1 MQEGGAAPKR
11 IHSKTV
17 SVSVLALTPVR
28 WLSLHKGR
36 EICEKKE
43 SVRSQKAIR
52 LKRVSFSHCAS
63 LPLSTTLEMT
73 KLGGGDDRF
82 GDYRGRACAGRHS

>member
-63 LPLSTTLEMT
+63 LPLSTALPMTNT
-73 KLGGGDDRF
+73 KLGGEGDRF
-82 GDYRGRACAGRHS
+82 GDYRGCVRR